1 MTQPA
6 PDTVSSPVS
15 PITESPVVVDVS
27 GVDRS
32 ERADREGVSR
42 SAAGFAGERDGFPAY
57 PRPFTYRSGEAFAA
71 DGERVPSW
79 LLNDREED
87 ARCQTL

>member
-1 MTQPA
+1 MPV
-6 PDTVSSPVS
+6 PERSHKSDDTSY
-15 PITESPVVVDVS
+15 
-27 GVDRS
+27 
-32 ERADREGVSR
+32 
-42 SAAGFAGERDGFPAY
+42 AGERDGRPVY

-71 DGERVPSW
+71 DGEKVPSW